1 MLALITGKKN
11 SILRSENKEIKIIT
25 PNIKKLALDMFIKMH
40 ECKGIGLAAPQIGKN
55 IQLFI
60 VDGIAFE
67 DESQRG
73 NSKFKFEKIDKPDI
87 KNGYVFINPV
97 INKISKPYDN
107 EAEGCLSIPKQQGL
121 VKRARRVNIRAK
133 NLKGEE
139 FKLQAKGFLA
149 RVLQHEYDHLQGI
162 LICDKWHI
170 IKHKI

>member
-55 IQLFI
+55 
-60 VDGIAFE
+60 
-67 DESQRG
+67 
-73 NSKFKFEKIDKPDI
+73 
-87 KNGYVFINPV
+87 FINPV
-97 INKISKPYDN
+97 INKISKPYNN
-107 EAEGCLSIPKQQGL
+107 EVEGCLSIPKQQGL

-149 RVLQHEYDHLQGI
+149 RVLQHEYDHLQGV
-162 LICDKWHI
+162 LIADKWHI